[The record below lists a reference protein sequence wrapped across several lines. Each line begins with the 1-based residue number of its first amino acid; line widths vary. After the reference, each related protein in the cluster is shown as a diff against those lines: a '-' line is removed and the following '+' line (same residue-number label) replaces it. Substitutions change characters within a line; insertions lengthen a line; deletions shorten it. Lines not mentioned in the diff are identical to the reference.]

1 MVDFYNFIGDNQ
13 RVTLKMKPLDQVRS
27 TGAYAPNHTTIVH
40 NKFDTTRSIIEELRA
55 FASSVPDFR
64 RLDKGNI
71 RHRLDDIIMLMI
83 LGRMSGCI
91 GRAEILEFSRHNLN
105 KLRKMGMLRNGVPSE
120 ATLCR
125 VENGINDSD
134 MADRMQ
140 QFARIFLERLLN
152 ACRIIEIICIDDKAE
167 RGTVQENGRSPD
179 IVSAYSFNT
188 GITIATEPC
197 QEKSNEIK
205 TVPILLDKID
215 VAGKIVT
222 ADAMSMQK
230 DIVEKIRKKGVTF

>member
-1 MVDFYNFIGDNQ
+1 MTRIWPTGCSNSPGYS
-13 RVTLKMKPLDQVRS
+13 LKDCLMPV
-27 TGAYAPNHTTIVH
+27 
-40 NKFDTTRSIIEELRA
+40 
-55 FASSVPDFR
+55 AS
-64 RLDKGNI
+64 L
-71 RHRLDDIIMLMI
+71 
-83 LGRMSGCI
+83 
-91 GRAEILEFSRHNLN
+91 
-105 KLRKMGMLRNGVPSE
+105 KLSALT
-120 ATLCR
+120 A
-125 VENGINDSD
+125 
-134 MADRMQ
+134 
-140 QFARIFLERLLN
+140 
-152 ACRIIEIICIDDKAE
+152 KAE

-230 DIVEKIRKKGVTF
+230 DIVEKSERKA